1 MPKQQHIVKLTGFTK
16 ADLAASSHNAS
27 DVRSFQSSDKKFIV
41 RANADGTVTLYTAKG
56 SYVMTK
62 HMGANRYQTIANNTR
77 IHFCPKK
84 IVATLIYWA

>member
-1 MPKQQHIVKLTGFTK
+1 MPKQQHTVQLIGFTK
-16 ADLAASSHNAS
+16 ADLPASSHNAS
-27 DVRSFQSSDKKFIV
+27 EVRSFQSSDKKFIV
-41 RANADGTVTLYTAKG
+41 KANADSTVTLYTAKG

-62 HMGANRYQTIANNTR
+62 HIAANRYQTIANNIR

>member
-1 MPKQQHIVKLTGFTK
+1 MPKQQHIVKLIGFTK
-16 ADLAASSHNAS
+16 AGKPASSHNAS

-41 RANADGTVTLYTAKG
+41 KANADSTVTLYTAKG

-84 IVATLIYWA
+84 IAATLIYWA